1 MEIVKKE
8 GRGEKG
14 GRRRKERGR
23 GRKEGGRGR
32 KEGGRGRKEG
42 GRGRKGGG
50 RRERKTPFSP
60 PPIMTYDSSVWV
72 YIHYRPHKLDDI

>member
-8 GRGEKG
+8 GRGKG

-23 GRKEGGRGR
+23 GRM
-32 KEGGRGRKEG
+32 EGGRGRKEG

-60 PPIMTYDSSVWV
+60 PPRTFLMT
-72 YIHYRPHKLDDI
+72 I

>member
-32 KEGGRGRKEG
+32 KEGGRGRK
-42 GRGRKGGG
+42 GGG

-60 PPIMTYDSSVWV
+60 PHIRT
-72 YIHYRPHKLDDI
+72 IHD

>member
-23 GRKEGGRGR
+23 
-32 KEGGRGRKEG
+32 
-42 GRGRKGGG
+42 KGGG

-60 PPIMTYDSSVWV
+60 PPMGSPNMTILGLIVIDDQL
-72 YIHYRPHKLDDI
+72 LDKS

>member
-23 GRKEGGRGR
+23 GRKEEGRGR

-60 PPIMTYDSSVWV
+60 PPMGCLLFYFNKAQLSITG
-72 YIHYRPHKLDDI
+72 

>member
-32 KEGGRGRKEG
+32 KEGGRGRK
-42 GRGRKGGG
+42 GGG

-60 PPIMTYDSSVWV
+60 PQLRLNEGTISGAM
-72 YIHYRPHKLDDI
+72 YRR